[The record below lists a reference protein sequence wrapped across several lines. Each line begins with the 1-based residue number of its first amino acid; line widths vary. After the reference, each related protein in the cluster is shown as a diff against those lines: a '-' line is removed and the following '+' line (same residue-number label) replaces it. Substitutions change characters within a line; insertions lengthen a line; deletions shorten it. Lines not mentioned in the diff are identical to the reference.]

1 MLGRAHANVH
11 AHFLLRIHGRAC
23 VLLISRERV
32 SFIVRAVRASGAHWT
47 SGEKIFP
54 ALRLLPLPANR
65 VRTVRVTF
73 KLRPCTSNWRVS

>member
-11 AHFLLRIHGRAC
+11 AHFLLRIQAEPA
-23 VLLISRERV
+23 LLMGWERV
-32 SFIVRAVRASGAHWT
+32 SFIVRAVRALGG